1 MIQPEFFDTVNYALC
16 RAVDD
21 FLGERAGEFFRRLGE
36 YHLEEAAAKG
46 VVRFRPEDAP
56 LEVLIRIAEYLESSG
71 YMERIVIDRLSD
83 REAVV
88 EMHGVTVTAS
98 STKLLREGRR
108 PSHFMTNLMFAALG
122 RFSIRAELRDMEY
135 DGGAR
140 RFKEYW
146 KILDAPAGAGGA

>member
-1 MIQPEFFDTVNYALC
+1 MIHPEFFDTVNYALC
-16 RAVDD
+16 RAIDD
-21 FLGERAGEFFRRLGE
+21 FLGDRAEEFFRRLGE

-46 VVRFRPEDAP
+46 LLGMRDDDAP
-56 LEVLIRIAEYLESSG
+56 LDALVRIARYLEASG
-71 YMERIVIDRLSD
+71 YMEKIEIARLSD

-122 RFSIRAELRDMEY
+122 KRSVRAELRDMEY
-135 DGGAR
+135 DERER

-146 KILDAPAGAGGA
+146 KILEAGSGS